1 MPLERISQHVEL
13 GLLKLAPDFW
23 GKPRIGA
30 ALAAVLRE
38 IQTLEDVIWDQFEAQ
53 HIDTAERTAL
63 ATMGKLI
70 GQASPQGFSVEQYRT
85 IIKARALANRSNGTG
100 PEIGRV
106 AVALYGAENTSFV
119 WAGPAVIYLT
129 VLTGLTDAEVDMAA
143 AVLPYATGAGVQ
155 LHLLYGADEDIMLWG
170 DGTWSEDWAGVEE
183 I

>member
-30 ALAAVLRE
+30 VLAAVLRE

-106 AVALYGAENTSFV
+106 LVALLGADNFAFV
-119 WAGPAVIYLT
+119 FAGPAVIYIAALEALT
-129 VLTGLTDAEVDMAA
+129 ATEAAMAA
-143 AVLPYATGAGVQ
+143 EALPHASAAGVQ
-155 LHLLYGADEDIMLWG
+155 IQFFWAAAADYFTWGGDWGELWP
-170 DGTWSEDWAGVEE
+170 TVEVM
-183 I
+183 